1 MSTIFE
7 IKQKLIAQADRI
19 AEMLL
24 PQGHKRGNHWI
35 VGNTRGEAGQS
46 LSICLSGSKAGLW
59 YDFAE
64 GIGGDILD
72 LWCEVKGISLSQALE
87 EARAAL
93 NLTRPKPFMVPHR
106 SYHRPPAP
114 KGNTP
119 QNLVKNYLHK
129 ERCIPLEIIKR
140 YRIGEEGEKIIFP
153 FYKPDGTLALVKER
167 LAQAGAKTKPTAAQC
182 EPILFGWQ
190 ALYPTNHTATH
201 ASHSAPAT
209 ANTATHAS
217 QPIPAT
223 AQAPTHASQPT
234 STTANTSTHA
244 SQPIPAAANTTTH
257 ASQPIPATD
266 HTTTHASHPTP
277 ASQPTSTTANTSTHA
292 SQPTSTTANTS
303 THASQPTPA
312 AAQAPTHASHSAP
325 AAATT
330 STHASQPIPAAAQAP
345 THASHSAPAAANTTT
360 HASHP
365 TSTTAN
371 TATHAP
377 QPTSTTANTS
387 THASQPTSTTANTS
401 THASQPTSTTAT
413 TSTHASHPTPA
424 AATTSTHASHPT
436 PAAANTATHASH
448 PTSTTAT
455 TSTHASQPTSTTA
468 NTSTHASQPAPATAN
483 TATHAP
489 QPAPAAAHT
498 TSTHASHS
506 APATDHTTTHAP
518 QPTPAAA
525 QAPTHASQPIPATAQ
540 APTHASHP
548 APAAANTSTHA
559 SHPAPAAANTTTHAP
574 QPAPAAANTSTHAS
588 HPAPAAANTTTH
600 ASHPTPA
607 AANTSTHA
615 SQPIPATAQA
625 PTHAP
630 QPAPAAA
637 HTTSTHASHSAPA
650 TDHTTTHAS
659 HPTPATANTATHAS
673 QPTSTTANTTTHASH
688 PTPATA
694 NTATHA
700 SQPTSTTANTT
711 THASQP
717 THAPHH
723 SSSDH
728 ASFPTFSSTHRTIV
742 ITEGEIDALSLAAYG
757 YPAVSVPFGGG
768 KGGKH
773 NWIENEFDHLE
784 AFETIFLA
792 TDMDQPGE
800 EAAHE
805 IASRLGRHRCYR
817 VRLPRKD
824 ANDCLTAGIDAAT
837 IKAAFSSAKSFAPEG
852 LRRASDYK
860 DQVIGLFWP
869 EPEKHLGYTVPYPKL
884 KDKLHFRPAEL
895 TLWSGASG
903 AGKSQLLSDCIPHWI
918 AQNSRLCLAS
928 LEMKGEQSLR
938 RLTKQTGGLEKP
950 TKETIE
956 RILHF
961 LDNGL
966 ILYEHVGKSSVD
978 TLLDVFDYCRAR
990 YGCDQFIIDS
1000 LMRLGIASDDYGGQ
1014 EQAVYKM
1021 VDWAVLNSVHIHLVA
1036 HARKGG
1042 LDKDIPG
1049 TEDIKG
1055 ASEIGANAFN
1065 IITIWRNRSLE
1076 DKIFAA
1082 SLAQEKAD
1090 LAKRPG
1096 VIMNIA
1102 KQRSGDFEG
1111 KVGLWFDPQTYRYRC
1126 SFEQPPPRRY
1136 L

>member
-7 IKQKLIAQADRI
+7 IKQKLISQADRI

-24 PQGHKRGNHWI
+24 PQGHKRGNNWI

-64 GIGGDILD
+64 GTGGDLLD

-87 EARAAL
+87 EARATL

-106 SYHRPPAP
+106 SYRRPPVP
-114 KGNTP
+114 KGQTP

-129 ERCIPLEIIKR
+129 ERHIPLEVIKR
-140 YRIGEEGEKIIFP
+140 YRIGENGDKIIFP

-167 LAQAGAKTKPTAAQC
+167 LAQAGAKSKPTASQC

-190 ALYPTNHTATH
+190 ALCPTAPPSTHAPQQASQQAPQQAPQNIATTNPASTHTPQQTSQHTSQHTPQQAPQNTSQHTPQQAPQNTPQQVPSTNPASTHTPQQASQHTATTNYPSTHTPQQASQH
-201 ASHSAPAT
+201 APQQASQHTPQQVPSTNPASTHTPQQASQHAPQQASQ
-209 ANTATHAS
+209 NTATTNHPSTHTPQQAS
-217 QPIPAT
+217 QHTPQQTSQHTPQQAPQNTATTNYPSTQAPQNTPQQVPSTNPASTHTPQQASQHT
-223 AQAPTHASQPT
+223 ATTNYPSTQAPQNTATTNHPSTHAPQQASQQAPTHASQ
-234 STTANTSTHA
+234 
-244 SQPIPAAANTTTH
+244 
-257 ASQPIPATD
+257 
-266 HTTTHASHPTP
+266 
-277 ASQPTSTTANTSTHA
+277 
-292 SQPTSTTANTS
+292 
-303 THASQPTPA
+303 
-312 AAQAPTHASHSAP
+312 QAP
-325 AAATT
+325 
-330 STHASQPIPAAAQAP
+330 
-345 THASHSAPAAANTTT
+345 
-360 HASHP
+360 
-365 TSTTAN
+365 
-371 TATHAP
+371 
-377 QPTSTTANTS
+377 
-387 THASQPTSTTANTS
+387 
-401 THASQPTSTTAT
+401 
-413 TSTHASHPTPA
+413 
-424 AATTSTHASHPT
+424 
-436 PAAANTATHASH
+436 
-448 PTSTTAT
+448 
-455 TSTHASQPTSTTA
+455 
-468 NTSTHASQPAPATAN
+468 
-483 TATHAP
+483 
-489 QPAPAAAHT
+489 
-498 TSTHASHS
+498 
-506 APATDHTTTHAP
+506 
-518 QPTPAAA
+518 
-525 QAPTHASQPIPATAQ
+525 
-540 APTHASHP
+540 
-548 APAAANTSTHA
+548 
-559 SHPAPAAANTTTHAP
+559 
-574 QPAPAAANTSTHAS
+574 
-588 HPAPAAANTTTH
+588 
-600 ASHPTPA
+600 
-607 AANTSTHA
+607 
-615 SQPIPATAQA
+615 
-625 PTHAP
+625 
-630 QPAPAAA
+630 
-637 HTTSTHASHSAPA
+637 
-650 TDHTTTHAS
+650 
-659 HPTPATANTATHAS
+659 
-673 QPTSTTANTTTHASH
+673 
-688 PTPATA
+688 
-694 NTATHA
+694 
-700 SQPTSTTANTT
+700 
-711 THASQP
+711 
-717 THAPHH
+717 
-723 SSSDH
+723 
-728 ASFPTFSSTHRTIV
+728 FPTLSSTNRTIV

-768 KGGKH
+768 SGGKH

-784 AFETIFLA
+784 SFETIFLA
-792 TDMDQPGE
+792 TDMDPPGE
-800 EAAHE
+800 EAARE

-824 ANDCLTAGIDAAT
+824 ANDCLTAGIDSAT
-837 IKAAFSSAKSFAPEG
+837 IKAAFSSAQSFAPEG

-884 KDKLHFRPAEL
+884 QDKLHFRPAEL

-918 AQNSRLCLAS
+918 AQKSRLCLAS

-938 RLTKQTGGLEKP
+938 RLTKQTGGLEQP

-961 LDNGL
+961 LDEGL

-978 TLLDVFDYCRAR
+978 TLLEVFDYCRAR

-1000 LMRLGIASDDYGGQ
+1000 LMRLGIASDDYARQ

-1042 LDKDIPG
+1042 LDKDIPS

-1111 KVGLWFDPQTYRYRC
+1111 KIGLWFDPQTYRYRC
-1126 SFEQPPPRRY
+1126 SFEQSFPRRY

>member
-7 IKQKLIAQADRI
+7 IKQKLISQADRI

-24 PQGHKRGNHWI
+24 PQGHKRGNNWI

-64 GIGGDILD
+64 STGGDLLD

-87 EARAAL
+87 EARATL
-93 NLTRPKPFMVPHR
+93 NLTRPKPFMAPHR
-106 SYHRPPAP
+106 SYRRPPVP
-114 KGNTP
+114 TGQSP
-119 QNLVKNYLHK
+119 QNLVKTYLHK
-129 ERCIPLEIIKR
+129 ERHIPLEIIKR
-140 YRIGEEGEKIIFP
+140 YRIGENGKKIIFP

-167 LAQAGAKTKPTAAQC
+167 LAQTGAKTKPTASQC

-190 ALYPTNHTATH
+190 ALYPTNHASTH
-201 ASHSAPAT
+201 TSQQAPQNTPQQVPSTNPTSTQAPQ
-209 ANTATHAS
+209 NTATINPASTKASLHTSQQVTQHAP
-217 QPIPAT
+217 QQVPQNT
-223 AQAPTHASQPT
+223 AQQVPSTNHPSTQAPTHTSQQATQHTPQQVFQHTSQQVPSTNLTSTQAPQNTASTNHASTQASQNTTSTNPT
-234 STTANTSTHA
+234 STKASQNTASTNHASTHTPQQAPQNTPQQVPSTNLTSTQAPQNTASINPTSTH
-244 SQPIPAAANTTTH
+244 TH
-257 ASQPIPATD
+257 Q
-266 HTTTHASHPTP
+266 
-277 ASQPTSTTANTSTHA
+277 
-292 SQPTSTTANTS
+292 
-303 THASQPTPA
+303 
-312 AAQAPTHASHSAP
+312 QAPTHP
-325 AAATT
+325 P
-330 STHASQPIPAAAQAP
+330 QQAP
-345 THASHSAPAAANTTT
+345 F
-360 HASHP
+360 
-365 TSTTAN
+365 
-371 TATHAP
+371 
-377 QPTSTTANTS
+377 
-387 THASQPTSTTANTS
+387 
-401 THASQPTSTTAT
+401 
-413 TSTHASHPTPA
+413 
-424 AATTSTHASHPT
+424 
-436 PAAANTATHASH
+436 
-448 PTSTTAT
+448 
-455 TSTHASQPTSTTA
+455 
-468 NTSTHASQPAPATAN
+468 
-483 TATHAP
+483 
-489 QPAPAAAHT
+489 
-498 TSTHASHS
+498 
-506 APATDHTTTHAP
+506 
-518 QPTPAAA
+518 
-525 QAPTHASQPIPATAQ
+525 PIL
-540 APTHASHP
+540 
-548 APAAANTSTHA
+548 
-559 SHPAPAAANTTTHAP
+559 
-574 QPAPAAANTSTHAS
+574 
-588 HPAPAAANTTTH
+588 
-600 ASHPTPA
+600 
-607 AANTSTHA
+607 
-615 SQPIPATAQA
+615 
-625 PTHAP
+625 
-630 QPAPAAA
+630 
-637 HTTSTHASHSAPA
+637 
-650 TDHTTTHAS
+650 
-659 HPTPATANTATHAS
+659 
-673 QPTSTTANTTTHASH
+673 
-688 PTPATA
+688 
-694 NTATHA
+694 
-700 SQPTSTTANTT
+700 
-711 THASQP
+711 
-717 THAPHH
+717 
-723 SSSDH
+723 
-728 ASFPTFSSTHRTIV
+728 SSTNRTIV

-768 KGGKH
+768 SGGKH

-784 AFETIFLA
+784 SFETIFLA
-792 TDMDQPGE
+792 TDMDPPGE
-800 EAAHE
+800 EAARE

-817 VRLPRKD
+817 VRLPLKD
-824 ANDCLTAGIDAAT
+824 ANDCLTAGIDKAT
-837 IKAAFSSAKSFAPEG
+837 IKAAFSSAQSFAPEG

-918 AQNSRLCLAS
+918 AQKSRLCLAS

-938 RLTKQTGGLEKP
+938 RLTKQTGGLEQP

-961 LDNGL
+961 LDEGL

-978 TLLDVFDYCRAR
+978 TLLEVFDYCRAR

-1000 LMRLGIASDDYGGQ
+1000 LMRLGIASDDYARQ

-1042 LDKDIPG
+1042 LDKDIPS

-1111 KVGLWFDPQTYRYRC
+1111 KIGLWFDPQTYRYRC
-1126 SFEQPPPRRY
+1126 SFEQSFPRRY

>member
-24 PQGHKRGNHWI
+24 PQGYKRGNHWI
-35 VGNTRGEAGQS
+35 VGNTRGEPGQS
-46 LSICLSGSKAGLW
+46 LSICLNGTKAGLW

-72 LWCEVKGISLSQALE
+72 LWCEVKGINLSQALE

-93 NLTRPKPFMVPHR
+93 NLTRPKPFMVAQR
-106 SYHRPPAP
+106 SYRRPPVP
-114 KGNTP
+114 KGHPPKNR
-119 QNLVKNYLHK
+119 VKTYLHK
-129 ERCIPLEIIKR
+129 ERHIPLEVIKR

-167 LAQAGAKTKPTAAQC
+167 LAQAGAKTKPTTAQC

-190 ALYPTNHTATH
+190 ALYPTNHPH
-201 ASHSAPAT
+201 
-209 ANTATHAS
+209 
-217 QPIPAT
+217 
-223 AQAPTHASQPT
+223 T
-234 STTANTSTHA
+234 SN
-244 SQPIPAAANTTTH
+244 PAAST
-257 ASQPIPATD
+257 
-266 HTTTHASHPTP
+266 HTTTHTPNPTP
-277 ASQPTSTTANTSTHA
+277 T
-292 SQPTSTTANTS
+292 
-303 THASQPTPA
+303 
-312 AAQAPTHASHSAP
+312 
-325 AAATT
+325 
-330 STHASQPIPAAAQAP
+330 
-345 THASHSAPAAANTTT
+345 
-360 HASHP
+360 
-365 TSTTAN
+365 
-371 TATHAP
+371 
-377 QPTSTTANTS
+377 
-387 THASQPTSTTANTS
+387 
-401 THASQPTSTTAT
+401 
-413 TSTHASHPTPA
+413 
-424 AATTSTHASHPT
+424 
-436 PAAANTATHASH
+436 
-448 PTSTTAT
+448 
-455 TSTHASQPTSTTA
+455 
-468 NTSTHASQPAPATAN
+468 
-483 TATHAP
+483 
-489 QPAPAAAHT
+489 AHT
-498 TSTHASHS
+498 TPHTPKPTASTHTAPHTPNPAAS
-506 APATDHTTTHAP
+506 THTTTHTP
-518 QPTPAAA
+518 NPTP
-525 QAPTHASQPIPATAQ
+525 T
-540 APTHASHP
+540 
-548 APAAANTSTHA
+548 
-559 SHPAPAAANTTTHAP
+559 
-574 QPAPAAANTSTHAS
+574 
-588 HPAPAAANTTTH
+588 
-600 ASHPTPA
+600 
-607 AANTSTHA
+607 
-615 SQPIPATAQA
+615 
-625 PTHAP
+625 
-630 QPAPAAA
+630 A
-637 HTTSTHASHSAPA
+637 HTTPHTPKPTASTHTAPHTPNPAASA
-650 TDHTTTHAS
+650 HTTPQIPQHAD
-659 HPTPATANTATHAS
+659 PAL
-673 QPTSTTANTTTHASH
+673 
-688 PTPATA
+688 
-694 NTATHA
+694 
-700 SQPTSTTANTT
+700 
-711 THASQP
+711 
-717 THAPHH
+717 
-723 SSSDH
+723 
-728 ASFPTFSSTHRTIV
+728 FPMLSSTNRTIV

-824 ANDCLTAGIDAAT
+824 ANECLTAGIDADT
-837 IKAAFSSAKSFAPEG
+837 IKAAFTCAKSFAPEG
-852 LRRASDYK
+852 LRRALDYK

-884 KDKLHFRPAEL
+884 EGKLHFRPAEL

-961 LDNGL
+961 LDDGL

-1000 LMRLGIASDDYGGQ
+1000 LMRLGIVCDDYAGQ

-1021 VDWAVLNSVHIHLVA
+1021 VDWAILNNVHIHLVA

-1090 LAKRPG
+1090 LTKRPG

-1126 SFEQPPPRRY
+1126 SFEQSFPRRY

>member
-7 IKQKLIAQADRI
+7 IKQKLISQADRI

-24 PQGHKRGNHWI
+24 PQGHKRGNNWI

-64 GIGGDILD
+64 STGGDLLD

-87 EARAAL
+87 EARATL
-93 NLTRPKPFMVPHR
+93 NLTRPKPFMAPHR
-106 SYHRPPAP
+106 SYRRPPVP
-114 KGNTP
+114 KGQSP
-119 QNLVKNYLHK
+119 QNLVKTYLHE
-129 ERCIPLEIIKR
+129 ERRIPLEIIKR
-140 YRIGEEGEKIIFP
+140 YRIGENGEKIIFP

-167 LAQAGAKTKPTAAQC
+167 LAQTGAKTKPTASQC

-190 ALYPTNHTATH
+190 ALYPTNHPSTQALQQAPQQAFQHTPQQVPSTNPASTQAPQNTASTNPASTKASPHTSQQATQH
-201 ASHSAPAT
+201 APQQAPQ
-209 ANTATHAS
+209 NTATTNPTSTQASQNTTSINHAS
-217 QPIPAT
+217 TQASQNT
-223 AQAPTHASQPT
+223 ASTNHPSTKASQNTTSTNHPSTQASQNTASTNHASTQAPQNTPQQVPSINPTSTHTHQQAPTH
-234 STTANTSTHA
+234 
-244 SQPIPAAANTTTH
+244 
-257 ASQPIPATD
+257 
-266 HTTTHASHPTP
+266 TP
-277 ASQPTSTTANTSTHA
+277 Q
-292 SQPTSTTANTS
+292 
-303 THASQPTPA
+303 
-312 AAQAPTHASHSAP
+312 QAP
-325 AAATT
+325 
-330 STHASQPIPAAAQAP
+330 
-345 THASHSAPAAANTTT
+345 
-360 HASHP
+360 
-365 TSTTAN
+365 
-371 TATHAP
+371 
-377 QPTSTTANTS
+377 
-387 THASQPTSTTANTS
+387 
-401 THASQPTSTTAT
+401 
-413 TSTHASHPTPA
+413 
-424 AATTSTHASHPT
+424 
-436 PAAANTATHASH
+436 
-448 PTSTTAT
+448 
-455 TSTHASQPTSTTA
+455 
-468 NTSTHASQPAPATAN
+468 
-483 TATHAP
+483 
-489 QPAPAAAHT
+489 
-498 TSTHASHS
+498 
-506 APATDHTTTHAP
+506 
-518 QPTPAAA
+518 
-525 QAPTHASQPIPATAQ
+525 
-540 APTHASHP
+540 
-548 APAAANTSTHA
+548 
-559 SHPAPAAANTTTHAP
+559 
-574 QPAPAAANTSTHAS
+574 
-588 HPAPAAANTTTH
+588 
-600 ASHPTPA
+600 
-607 AANTSTHA
+607 
-615 SQPIPATAQA
+615 
-625 PTHAP
+625 
-630 QPAPAAA
+630 
-637 HTTSTHASHSAPA
+637 
-650 TDHTTTHAS
+650 
-659 HPTPATANTATHAS
+659 
-673 QPTSTTANTTTHASH
+673 
-688 PTPATA
+688 
-694 NTATHA
+694 
-700 SQPTSTTANTT
+700 
-711 THASQP
+711 
-717 THAPHH
+717 
-723 SSSDH
+723 
-728 ASFPTFSSTHRTIV
+728 FPLLSSTNRTIV

-768 KGGKH
+768 SGGKH

-784 AFETIFLA
+784 SFETIFLA
-792 TDMDQPGE
+792 TDMDPPGE
-800 EAAHE
+800 EAARE

-824 ANDCLTAGIDAAT
+824 ANDCLTAGIDKAT
-837 IKAAFSSAKSFAPEG
+837 IKAAFSSAQSFAPEG

-918 AQNSRLCLAS
+918 AQKSRLCLAS

-938 RLTKQTGGLEKP
+938 RLTKQTGGLEQP

-961 LDNGL
+961 LDDGL

-1000 LMRLGIASDDYGGQ
+1000 LMRLGIASDDYARQ

-1021 VDWAVLNSVHIHLVA
+1021 VDWAVLNNVHIHLVA

-1042 LDKDIPG
+1042 LDKDIPS

-1111 KVGLWFDPQTYRYRC
+1111 KIGLWFDPQTYRYRC
-1126 SFEQPPPRRY
+1126 SFEQSFPRRY

>member
-24 PQGHKRGNHWI
+24 PQGYKRGNHWI
-35 VGNTRGEAGQS
+35 VGNTRGEPGQS
-46 LSICLSGSKAGLW
+46 LSICLNGTKAGLW

-72 LWCEVKGISLSQALE
+72 LWCEVKGINLSQALE

-93 NLTRPKPFMVPHR
+93 NLTRPKPFMVAQR
-106 SYHRPPAP
+106 SYRRPPVP
-114 KGNTP
+114 KGHPPKNR
-119 QNLVKNYLHK
+119 VKTYLHK
-129 ERCIPLEIIKR
+129 ERHIPLEVIKR

-167 LAQAGAKTKPTAAQC
+167 LAQAGAKTKPTTAQC

-190 ALYPTNHTATH
+190 ALYPTNHPHTSNPAASTHTAPHTPNPT
-201 ASHSAPAT
+201 ASAHSAM
-209 ANTATHAS
+209 
-217 QPIPAT
+217 
-223 AQAPTHASQPT
+223 
-234 STTANTSTHA
+234 
-244 SQPIPAAANTTTH
+244 
-257 ASQPIPATD
+257 
-266 HTTTHASHPTP
+266 HT
-277 ASQPTSTTANTSTHA
+277 
-292 SQPTSTTANTS
+292 
-303 THASQPTPA
+303 SQPTPHS
-312 AAQAPTHASHSAP
+312 PTQIPQHADP
-325 AAATT
+325 AL
-330 STHASQPIPAAAQAP
+330 
-345 THASHSAPAAANTTT
+345 
-360 HASHP
+360 
-365 TSTTAN
+365 
-371 TATHAP
+371 
-377 QPTSTTANTS
+377 
-387 THASQPTSTTANTS
+387 
-401 THASQPTSTTAT
+401 
-413 TSTHASHPTPA
+413 
-424 AATTSTHASHPT
+424 
-436 PAAANTATHASH
+436 
-448 PTSTTAT
+448 
-455 TSTHASQPTSTTA
+455 
-468 NTSTHASQPAPATAN
+468 
-483 TATHAP
+483 
-489 QPAPAAAHT
+489 
-498 TSTHASHS
+498 
-506 APATDHTTTHAP
+506 
-518 QPTPAAA
+518 
-525 QAPTHASQPIPATAQ
+525 
-540 APTHASHP
+540 
-548 APAAANTSTHA
+548 
-559 SHPAPAAANTTTHAP
+559 
-574 QPAPAAANTSTHAS
+574 
-588 HPAPAAANTTTH
+588 
-600 ASHPTPA
+600 
-607 AANTSTHA
+607 
-615 SQPIPATAQA
+615 
-625 PTHAP
+625 
-630 QPAPAAA
+630 
-637 HTTSTHASHSAPA
+637 
-650 TDHTTTHAS
+650 
-659 HPTPATANTATHAS
+659 
-673 QPTSTTANTTTHASH
+673 
-688 PTPATA
+688 
-694 NTATHA
+694 
-700 SQPTSTTANTT
+700 
-711 THASQP
+711 
-717 THAPHH
+717 
-723 SSSDH
+723 
-728 ASFPTFSSTHRTIV
+728 FPMLSSTNRTIV

-824 ANDCLTAGIDAAT
+824 ANECLTAGIDADT
-837 IKAAFSSAKSFAPEG
+837 IKAAFTCAKSFAPEG
-852 LRRASDYK
+852 LRRALDYK

-884 KDKLHFRPAEL
+884 EGKLHFRPAEL

-961 LDNGL
+961 LDDGL

-1000 LMRLGIASDDYGGQ
+1000 LMRLGIVCDDYAGQ

-1021 VDWAVLNSVHIHLVA
+1021 VDWAILNNVHIHLVA

-1090 LAKRPG
+1090 LTKRPG

-1126 SFEQPPPRRY
+1126 SFEQSSPRRY

>member
-7 IKQKLIAQADRI
+7 IKQKLISQADKI

-24 PQGHKRGNHWI
+24 PQGHKRGNNWI

-64 GIGGDILD
+64 STGGDLLD

-87 EARAAL
+87 EARATL
-93 NLTRPKPFMVPHR
+93 NLTRPKPFMAPHR
-106 SYHRPPAP
+106 SYRRPPVP
-114 KGNTP
+114 TGQSP
-119 QNLVKNYLHK
+119 QNLVKTYLHE
-129 ERCIPLEIIKR
+129 ERRIPLEIIKR
-140 YRIGEEGEKIIFP
+140 YRIGENGEKIIFP

-167 LAQAGAKTKPTAAQC
+167 LAQTGAKTKPTASQC

-190 ALYPTNHTATH
+190 ALYPTNHPSTHTSQQATQHTSQQAFQNTAQQVPSTNPTSTQAPQNTASTNH
-201 ASHSAPAT
+201 ASTQAPQNT
-209 ANTATHAS
+209 ASTNHPSTQAPQNTASTNHASTQAPQNTASTNHPSTQAPQNTASTNHASTQAPQNTASTNHASTQAPQNTASTNLTSTQAPQNTASTNHASTKASQNTASTNHPSTQAPQNTASTNHASTQAPQNTASTNLTSTQAPQNTATTNHAS
-217 QPIPAT
+217 T
-223 AQAPTHASQPT
+223 QAPQ
-234 STTANTSTHA
+234 
-244 SQPIPAAANTTTH
+244 
-257 ASQPIPATD
+257 
-266 HTTTHASHPTP
+266 
-277 ASQPTSTTANTSTHA
+277 
-292 SQPTSTTANTS
+292 
-303 THASQPTPA
+303 
-312 AAQAPTHASHSAP
+312 
-325 AAATT
+325 
-330 STHASQPIPAAAQAP
+330 
-345 THASHSAPAAANTTT
+345 
-360 HASHP
+360 
-365 TSTTAN
+365 N
-371 TATHAP
+371 TATTNHASTQAP
-377 QPTSTTANTS
+377 QNTASTNLTSTQAPQNTASTNHPS
-387 THASQPTSTTANTS
+387 TH
-401 THASQPTSTTAT
+401 
-413 TSTHASHPTPA
+413 TP
-424 AATTSTHASHPT
+424 
-436 PAAANTATHASH
+436 
-448 PTSTTAT
+448 
-455 TSTHASQPTSTTA
+455 Q
-468 NTSTHASQPAPATAN
+468 
-483 TATHAP
+483 
-489 QPAPAAAHT
+489 
-498 TSTHASHS
+498 
-506 APATDHTTTHAP
+506 
-518 QPTPAAA
+518 
-525 QAPTHASQPIPATAQ
+525 
-540 APTHASHP
+540 
-548 APAAANTSTHA
+548 
-559 SHPAPAAANTTTHAP
+559 
-574 QPAPAAANTSTHAS
+574 
-588 HPAPAAANTTTH
+588 
-600 ASHPTPA
+600 
-607 AANTSTHA
+607 
-615 SQPIPATAQA
+615 QA

-630 QPAPAAA
+630 QQA
-637 HTTSTHASHSAPA
+637 
-650 TDHTTTHAS
+650 
-659 HPTPATANTATHAS
+659 
-673 QPTSTTANTTTHASH
+673 
-688 PTPATA
+688 
-694 NTATHA
+694 
-700 SQPTSTTANTT
+700 
-711 THASQP
+711 P
-717 THAPHH
+717 THAPQQ
-723 SSSDH
+723 
-728 ASFPTFSSTHRTIV
+728 APFPNFSSTNRTIV

-768 KGGKH
+768 SGGKH

-784 AFETIFLA
+784 SFETIFLA
-792 TDMDQPGE
+792 TDMDPPGE
-800 EAAHE
+800 EAARE

-817 VRLPRKD
+817 VRLPLKD
-824 ANDCLTAGIDAAT
+824 ANDCLTAGIDKAT
-837 IKAAFSSAKSFAPEG
+837 IKAAFSSAQSFAPEG

-918 AQNSRLCLAS
+918 AQKSRLCLAS

-938 RLTKQTGGLEKP
+938 RLTKQTGGLEQP

-961 LDNGL
+961 LDEGL

-978 TLLDVFDYCRAR
+978 TLLEVFDYCRAR

-1000 LMRLGIASDDYGGQ
+1000 LMRLGIASDDYARQ

-1021 VDWAVLNSVHIHLVA
+1021 VDWAVLNNVHIHLVA

-1042 LDKDIPG
+1042 LDKDIPS

-1111 KVGLWFDPQTYRYRC
+1111 KIGLWFDPQTYRYRC
-1126 SFEQPPPRRY
+1126 SFEQSFPRRY

>member
-7 IKQKLIAQADRI
+7 IKQKLISQADRI
-19 AEMLL
+19 VEMLL
-24 PQGHKRGNHWI
+24 PQGHKRGNNWI

-64 GIGGDILD
+64 GTGGDLLD

-87 EARAAL
+87 EARATL

-106 SYHRPPAP
+106 SYRRPPVP
-114 KGNTP
+114 KGQTP

-129 ERCIPLEIIKR
+129 ERHIPLEVIKR
-140 YRIGEEGEKIIFP
+140 YRIGENGDKIIFP

-167 LAQAGAKTKPTAAQC
+167 LAQAGAKSKPTASQC

-190 ALYPTNHTATH
+190 ALCPTAPPSTHAPQQASQQAPQHTTNHPSTHTPQQASQHTPQQASQHTPQQASQQASQHTPQQAPQNTPQQASQHTPQQAPQQASQHTSQHTPQQAPQNIATTNPASTQAPQNTPQQTSQHTPQQAPQQASQHTSQHTPQQAPQNTPQQVPSTNPASTHTPQQASQHTATTNYP
-201 ASHSAPAT
+201 STQAPQ
-209 ANTATHAS
+209 NTATTNHPSTHAPQQAS
-217 QPIPAT
+217 Q
-223 AQAPTHASQPT
+223 QAPTHASQ
-234 STTANTSTHA
+234 
-244 SQPIPAAANTTTH
+244 
-257 ASQPIPATD
+257 
-266 HTTTHASHPTP
+266 
-277 ASQPTSTTANTSTHA
+277 
-292 SQPTSTTANTS
+292 
-303 THASQPTPA
+303 
-312 AAQAPTHASHSAP
+312 QAP
-325 AAATT
+325 
-330 STHASQPIPAAAQAP
+330 
-345 THASHSAPAAANTTT
+345 
-360 HASHP
+360 
-365 TSTTAN
+365 
-371 TATHAP
+371 
-377 QPTSTTANTS
+377 
-387 THASQPTSTTANTS
+387 
-401 THASQPTSTTAT
+401 
-413 TSTHASHPTPA
+413 
-424 AATTSTHASHPT
+424 
-436 PAAANTATHASH
+436 
-448 PTSTTAT
+448 
-455 TSTHASQPTSTTA
+455 
-468 NTSTHASQPAPATAN
+468 
-483 TATHAP
+483 
-489 QPAPAAAHT
+489 
-498 TSTHASHS
+498 
-506 APATDHTTTHAP
+506 
-518 QPTPAAA
+518 
-525 QAPTHASQPIPATAQ
+525 
-540 APTHASHP
+540 
-548 APAAANTSTHA
+548 
-559 SHPAPAAANTTTHAP
+559 
-574 QPAPAAANTSTHAS
+574 
-588 HPAPAAANTTTH
+588 
-600 ASHPTPA
+600 
-607 AANTSTHA
+607 
-615 SQPIPATAQA
+615 
-625 PTHAP
+625 
-630 QPAPAAA
+630 
-637 HTTSTHASHSAPA
+637 
-650 TDHTTTHAS
+650 
-659 HPTPATANTATHAS
+659 
-673 QPTSTTANTTTHASH
+673 
-688 PTPATA
+688 
-694 NTATHA
+694 
-700 SQPTSTTANTT
+700 
-711 THASQP
+711 
-717 THAPHH
+717 
-723 SSSDH
+723 
-728 ASFPTFSSTHRTIV
+728 FPTLSSTNRTIV

-768 KGGKH
+768 SGGKH

-784 AFETIFLA
+784 SFETIFLA
-792 TDMDQPGE
+792 TDMDPPGE
-800 EAAHE
+800 EAARE

-824 ANDCLTAGIDAAT
+824 ANDCLTAGIDSAT
-837 IKAAFSSAKSFAPEG
+837 IKAAFSSAQSFAPEG

-884 KDKLHFRPAEL
+884 QDKLHFRPAEL

-918 AQNSRLCLAS
+918 AQKSRLCLAS

-938 RLTKQTGGLEKP
+938 RLTKQTGGLEQP

-961 LDNGL
+961 LDEGL

-978 TLLDVFDYCRAR
+978 TLLEVFDYCRAR

-1000 LMRLGIASDDYGGQ
+1000 LMRLGIASDDYARQ

-1042 LDKDIPG
+1042 LDKDIPS

-1111 KVGLWFDPQTYRYRC
+1111 KIGLWFDPQTYRYRC
-1126 SFEQPPPRRY
+1126 SFEQSFPRRY

>member
-7 IKQKLIAQADRI
+7 IKQKLISQADRI

-24 PQGHKRGNHWI
+24 PQGHKRGNNWI

-64 GIGGDILD
+64 STGGDLLD

-93 NLTRPKPFMVPHR
+93 NLTRPKPFMAPHR
-106 SYHRPPAP
+106 SYRRPPVP
-114 KGNTP
+114 TGRPP
-119 QNLVKNYLHK
+119 QNLVKTYLHK
-129 ERCIPLEIIKR
+129 ERHIPLEIIKR
-140 YRIGEEGEKIIFP
+140 YRIGEDGEKIIFP

-167 LAQAGAKTKPTAAQC
+167 LAQAGAKTKPTASQC

-190 ALYPTNHTATH
+190 ALYPTNHASTH
-201 ASHSAPAT
+201 TSQQVPSTNPTSTQAPQ
-209 ANTATHAS
+209 NTATINPASTKASLHTSQQVTQHAP
-217 QPIPAT
+217 QQVPQNT
-223 AQAPTHASQPT
+223 AQQVPSTNHPSTQAPTHTSQQATQHTPQQVFQHTPQQASQHTPQQVPSTNHASTQAPQNTASTNLTSTQAPQHTPQQVPSTNPT
-234 STTANTSTHA
+234 STQAFQNTASTNLTSTQASPHTSQQVTQHTPQQVPSINPTSTNPASTQASQNTASTNPASTKAPQNTASTNPTSTH
-244 SQPIPAAANTTTH
+244 TH
-257 ASQPIPATD
+257 Q
-266 HTTTHASHPTP
+266 
-277 ASQPTSTTANTSTHA
+277 
-292 SQPTSTTANTS
+292 
-303 THASQPTPA
+303 
-312 AAQAPTHASHSAP
+312 QAPTHP
-325 AAATT
+325 P
-330 STHASQPIPAAAQAP
+330 QQAP
-345 THASHSAPAAANTTT
+345 F
-360 HASHP
+360 
-365 TSTTAN
+365 
-371 TATHAP
+371 
-377 QPTSTTANTS
+377 
-387 THASQPTSTTANTS
+387 
-401 THASQPTSTTAT
+401 
-413 TSTHASHPTPA
+413 
-424 AATTSTHASHPT
+424 
-436 PAAANTATHASH
+436 
-448 PTSTTAT
+448 
-455 TSTHASQPTSTTA
+455 
-468 NTSTHASQPAPATAN
+468 
-483 TATHAP
+483 
-489 QPAPAAAHT
+489 
-498 TSTHASHS
+498 
-506 APATDHTTTHAP
+506 
-518 QPTPAAA
+518 
-525 QAPTHASQPIPATAQ
+525 PIL
-540 APTHASHP
+540 
-548 APAAANTSTHA
+548 
-559 SHPAPAAANTTTHAP
+559 
-574 QPAPAAANTSTHAS
+574 
-588 HPAPAAANTTTH
+588 
-600 ASHPTPA
+600 
-607 AANTSTHA
+607 
-615 SQPIPATAQA
+615 
-625 PTHAP
+625 
-630 QPAPAAA
+630 
-637 HTTSTHASHSAPA
+637 
-650 TDHTTTHAS
+650 
-659 HPTPATANTATHAS
+659 
-673 QPTSTTANTTTHASH
+673 
-688 PTPATA
+688 
-694 NTATHA
+694 
-700 SQPTSTTANTT
+700 
-711 THASQP
+711 
-717 THAPHH
+717 
-723 SSSDH
+723 
-728 ASFPTFSSTHRTIV
+728 SSTNRTIV

-768 KGGKH
+768 SGGKH

-784 AFETIFLA
+784 SFETIFLA
-792 TDMDQPGE
+792 TDMDKPGE
-800 EAAHE
+800 EAARE

-817 VRLPRKD
+817 VRLPLKD
-824 ANDCLTAGIDAAT
+824 ANDCLTAGIDKAT
-837 IKAAFSSAKSFAPEG
+837 IKAAFSSAQSFAPEG

-918 AQNSRLCLAS
+918 AQKSRLCLAS

-938 RLTKQTGGLEKP
+938 RLTKQTGGLEQP

-961 LDNGL
+961 LDDGL

-1000 LMRLGIASDDYGGQ
+1000 LMRLGIASDDYARQ

-1021 VDWAVLNSVHIHLVA
+1021 VDWAVLNNVHIHLVA

-1042 LDKDIPG
+1042 LDKDIPS

-1065 IITIWRNRSLE
+1065 IITIWRNRPLE

-1111 KVGLWFDPQTYRYRC
+1111 KIGLWFDPQTYRYRC
-1126 SFEQPPPRRY
+1126 SFEQSFPRRY

>member
-7 IKQKLIAQADRI
+7 IKQKLISQADRI

-24 PQGHKRGNHWI
+24 PQGHKRGNNWI

-64 GIGGDILD
+64 STGGDLLD

-87 EARAAL
+87 EARATL
-93 NLTRPKPFMVPHR
+93 NLTRPKPFMAPHR
-106 SYHRPPAP
+106 SYRRPPVP
-114 KGNTP
+114 TGQSP
-119 QNLVKNYLHK
+119 QNLVKTYLHE
-129 ERCIPLEIIKR
+129 ERRIPLEIIKR
-140 YRIGEEGEKIIFP
+140 YRIGENGKKIIFP

-167 LAQAGAKTKPTAAQC
+167 LAQTGAKTKPTASQC

-190 ALYPTNHTATH
+190 ALYPTNHPSTH
-201 ASHSAPAT
+201 TSQQAPQ
-209 ANTATHAS
+209 NTATINPASTKASLHTSQQVTQHAP
-217 QPIPAT
+217 QQVPQNT
-223 AQAPTHASQPT
+223 AQQVPSTNHPSTQAPTHTSQQATQHTPQQVFQHTPQQASQHTPQQVPSTNHASTQAPQNTASTNLTSTQAPQQAPQHTPQQVPSTNPT
-234 STTANTSTHA
+234 STQAFQNTASTNLTSTQASPHTSQQVTQHTPQQVFQHTPQQVPSINPTSTNPASTQASQNTASTNPASTHTSQQATQHTPQQVFQHTSQQVPSTNPASTQASQNTASTNPTSTQAPQNTTSINPTSTKASQNTASTNPTSTH
-244 SQPIPAAANTTTH
+244 TH
-257 ASQPIPATD
+257 Q
-266 HTTTHASHPTP
+266 
-277 ASQPTSTTANTSTHA
+277 
-292 SQPTSTTANTS
+292 
-303 THASQPTPA
+303 
-312 AAQAPTHASHSAP
+312 QAPTHTP
-325 AAATT
+325 
-330 STHASQPIPAAAQAP
+330 QQAP
-345 THASHSAPAAANTTT
+345 F
-360 HASHP
+360 
-365 TSTTAN
+365 
-371 TATHAP
+371 
-377 QPTSTTANTS
+377 
-387 THASQPTSTTANTS
+387 
-401 THASQPTSTTAT
+401 
-413 TSTHASHPTPA
+413 
-424 AATTSTHASHPT
+424 
-436 PAAANTATHASH
+436 
-448 PTSTTAT
+448 
-455 TSTHASQPTSTTA
+455 
-468 NTSTHASQPAPATAN
+468 
-483 TATHAP
+483 
-489 QPAPAAAHT
+489 
-498 TSTHASHS
+498 
-506 APATDHTTTHAP
+506 
-518 QPTPAAA
+518 
-525 QAPTHASQPIPATAQ
+525 PIL
-540 APTHASHP
+540 
-548 APAAANTSTHA
+548 
-559 SHPAPAAANTTTHAP
+559 
-574 QPAPAAANTSTHAS
+574 
-588 HPAPAAANTTTH
+588 
-600 ASHPTPA
+600 
-607 AANTSTHA
+607 
-615 SQPIPATAQA
+615 
-625 PTHAP
+625 
-630 QPAPAAA
+630 
-637 HTTSTHASHSAPA
+637 
-650 TDHTTTHAS
+650 
-659 HPTPATANTATHAS
+659 
-673 QPTSTTANTTTHASH
+673 
-688 PTPATA
+688 
-694 NTATHA
+694 
-700 SQPTSTTANTT
+700 
-711 THASQP
+711 
-717 THAPHH
+717 
-723 SSSDH
+723 
-728 ASFPTFSSTHRTIV
+728 SSTNRTIV

-768 KGGKH
+768 SGGKH

-784 AFETIFLA
+784 SFETIFLA
-792 TDMDQPGE
+792 TDMDPPGE
-800 EAAHE
+800 EAARE

-817 VRLPRKD
+817 VRLPLKD
-824 ANDCLTAGIDAAT
+824 ANDCLTAGIDKAT
-837 IKAAFSSAKSFAPEG
+837 IKAAFSSAQSFAPEG

-918 AQNSRLCLAS
+918 AQKSRLCLAS

-938 RLTKQTGGLEKP
+938 RLTKQTGGLEQP

-961 LDNGL
+961 LDEGL

-978 TLLDVFDYCRAR
+978 TLLEVFDYCRAR

-1000 LMRLGIASDDYGGQ
+1000 LMRLGIASDDYARQ

-1042 LDKDIPG
+1042 LDKDIPS

-1111 KVGLWFDPQTYRYRC
+1111 KIGLWFDPQTYRYRC
-1126 SFEQPPPRRY
+1126 SFEQSFPRRY

>member
-7 IKQKLIAQADRI
+7 IKQKLIAQSDRI

-35 VGNTRGEAGQS
+35 VGNTRGEPGQS

-87 EARAAL
+87 EARAVL
-93 NLTRPKPFMVPHR
+93 NLTRPKPFMVPQR
-106 SYHRPPAP
+106 SYRRPPVP
-114 KGNTP
+114 KGYPP

-129 ERCIPLEIIKR
+129 ERHIPLEIIKR

-190 ALYPTNHTATH
+190 ALYPTNHT
-201 ASHSAPAT
+201 
-209 ANTATHAS
+209 
-217 QPIPAT
+217 
-223 AQAPTHASQPT
+223 
-234 STTANTSTHA
+234 
-244 SQPIPAAANTTTH
+244 TTH
-257 ASQPIPATD
+257 T
-266 HTTTHASHPTP
+266 
-277 ASQPTSTTANTSTHA
+277 
-292 SQPTSTTANTS
+292 
-303 THASQPTPA
+303 SQPTP
-312 AAQAPTHASHSAP
+312 
-325 AAATT
+325 
-330 STHASQPIPAAAQAP
+330 
-345 THASHSAPAAANTTT
+345 TTT
-360 HASHP
+360 NS
-365 TSTTAN
+365 
-371 TATHAP
+371 ATH
-377 QPTSTTANTS
+377 T
-387 THASQPTSTTANTS
+387 SQPT
-401 THASQPTSTTAT
+401 P
-413 TSTHASHPTPA
+413 
-424 AATTSTHASHPT
+424 
-436 PAAANTATHASH
+436 
-448 PTSTTAT
+448 
-455 TSTHASQPTSTTA
+455 
-468 NTSTHASQPAPATAN
+468 
-483 TATHAP
+483 
-489 QPAPAAAHT
+489 
-498 TSTHASHS
+498 
-506 APATDHTTTHAP
+506 
-518 QPTPAAA
+518 
-525 QAPTHASQPIPATAQ
+525 
-540 APTHASHP
+540 
-548 APAAANTSTHA
+548 
-559 SHPAPAAANTTTHAP
+559 
-574 QPAPAAANTSTHAS
+574 
-588 HPAPAAANTTTH
+588 
-600 ASHPTPA
+600 
-607 AANTSTHA
+607 
-615 SQPIPATAQA
+615 
-625 PTHAP
+625 
-630 QPAPAAA
+630 
-637 HTTSTHASHSAPA
+637 
-650 TDHTTTHAS
+650 
-659 HPTPATANTATHAS
+659 
-673 QPTSTTANTTTHASH
+673 TTANTTTH
-688 PTPATA
+688 T
-694 NTATHA
+694 
-700 SQPTSTTANTT
+700 SQPTPTTTNSATHTSQPTPTTTNSATHTSQPTPTTANTT
-711 THASQP
+711 THTSQP
-717 THAPHH
+717 TPATNTTTHT
-723 SSSDH
+723 SSDH
-728 ASFPTFSSTHRTIV
+728 APFPTLSSTSRTIV

-1000 LMRLGIASDDYGGQ
+1000 LMRLGIASDDYAGQ

>member
-7 IKQKLIAQADRI
+7 IKQKLISQADRI

-24 PQGHKRGNHWI
+24 PQGHKRGNNWI

-64 GIGGDILD
+64 GIGGDLLD

-93 NLTRPKPFMVPHR
+93 NLTHPKPFMAPHR
-106 SYHRPPAP
+106 SYRRPPVP
-114 KGNTP
+114 TGRPP
-119 QNLVKNYLHK
+119 QNLVKTYLHK
-129 ERCIPLEIIKR
+129 ERHIPLEIIKR
-140 YRIGEEGEKIIFP
+140 YRIGEDGEKIIFP

-167 LAQAGAKTKPTAAQC
+167 LAQAGAKTKPTAAHC

-190 ALYPTNHTATH
+190 ALCPSTPAATQAPQHAPSTNPAATQAPQHAPSTNPAATQAPQHAPSSTPAATQAPQHAPSSTPAATQAPQHAPSTNPTAPH
-201 ASHSAPAT
+201 APQQTPSSTPAAPNAPQHAPST
-209 ANTATHAS
+209 NPAAPHAS
-217 QPIPAT
+217 QHAPSSTPA
-223 AQAPTHASQPT
+223 APQAPQHAPSSTPAAPNAPQHAPSTNPAAPHASQ
-234 STTANTSTHA
+234 HA
-244 SQPIPAAANTTTH
+244 PSSPPTTTNAPQH
-257 ASQPIPATD
+257 APS
-266 HTTTHASHPTP
+266 S
-277 ASQPTSTTANTSTHA
+277 
-292 SQPTSTTANTS
+292 
-303 THASQPTPA
+303 TPA
-312 AAQAPTHASHSAP
+312 ATQAPQQSPLMERAP
-325 AAATT
+325 F
-330 STHASQPIPAAAQAP
+330 PI
-345 THASHSAPAAANTTT
+345 
-360 HASHP
+360 
-365 TSTTAN
+365 
-371 TATHAP
+371 
-377 QPTSTTANTS
+377 
-387 THASQPTSTTANTS
+387 
-401 THASQPTSTTAT
+401 
-413 TSTHASHPTPA
+413 
-424 AATTSTHASHPT
+424 
-436 PAAANTATHASH
+436 
-448 PTSTTAT
+448 
-455 TSTHASQPTSTTA
+455 
-468 NTSTHASQPAPATAN
+468 
-483 TATHAP
+483 
-489 QPAPAAAHT
+489 
-498 TSTHASHS
+498 
-506 APATDHTTTHAP
+506 
-518 QPTPAAA
+518 
-525 QAPTHASQPIPATAQ
+525 
-540 APTHASHP
+540 
-548 APAAANTSTHA
+548 
-559 SHPAPAAANTTTHAP
+559 
-574 QPAPAAANTSTHAS
+574 
-588 HPAPAAANTTTH
+588 
-600 ASHPTPA
+600 
-607 AANTSTHA
+607 
-615 SQPIPATAQA
+615 
-625 PTHAP
+625 
-630 QPAPAAA
+630 
-637 HTTSTHASHSAPA
+637 
-650 TDHTTTHAS
+650 
-659 HPTPATANTATHAS
+659 
-673 QPTSTTANTTTHASH
+673 
-688 PTPATA
+688 
-694 NTATHA
+694 
-700 SQPTSTTANTT
+700 
-711 THASQP
+711 
-717 THAPHH
+717 
-723 SSSDH
+723 
-728 ASFPTFSSTHRTIV
+728 FSSTNRTIV

-768 KGGKH
+768 SGGKH

-792 TDMDQPGE
+792 TDMDKPGE
-800 EAAHE
+800 EAARE

-817 VRLPRKD
+817 VHLPLKD
-824 ANDCLTAGIDAAT
+824 ANDCLTAGIDRAT

-860 DQVIGLFWP
+860 DKVIGLFWP

-884 KDKLHFRPAEL
+884 KDKVHFRPAEL

-938 RLTKQTGGLEKP
+938 RLTKQTGGLEQP

-961 LDNGL
+961 LDEGL

-1000 LMRLGIASDDYGGQ
+1000 LMRLGIASDDYARQ

-1036 HARKGG
+1036 HARKSG
-1042 LDKDIPG
+1042 LDKDIPS

-1065 IITIWRNRSLE
+1065 IITIWRNRPLE

-1111 KVGLWFDPQTYRYRC
+1111 KIGLWFDPQTYRYRC
-1126 SFEQPPPRRY
+1126 SFEQSFPRRY

>member
-7 IKQKLIAQADRI
+7 IKQKLISQADRI

-24 PQGHKRGNHWI
+24 PQGHKRGNNWI

-64 GIGGDILD
+64 STGGDLLD

-87 EARAAL
+87 EARATL
-93 NLTRPKPFMVPHR
+93 NLTRPKPFMAPHR
-106 SYHRPPAP
+106 SYRRPPVP
-114 KGNTP
+114 TGQSP
-119 QNLVKNYLHK
+119 QNLVKTYLHE
-129 ERCIPLEIIKR
+129 ERRIPLEIIKR
-140 YRIGEEGEKIIFP
+140 YRIGEDGEKIIFP

-167 LAQAGAKTKPTAAQC
+167 LAQTGAKTKPTASQC

-190 ALYPTNHTATH
+190 ALYPTNH
-201 ASHSAPAT
+201 ASTQALQQAPQQAFQHT
-209 ANTATHAS
+209 PQQVPSTNLTSTQASQNTATTNPASTQAS
-217 QPIPAT
+217 QNT
-223 AQAPTHASQPT
+223 A
-234 STTANTSTHA
+234 STN
-244 SQPIPAAANTTTH
+244 
-257 ASQPIPATD
+257 
-266 HTTTHASHPTP
+266 P
-277 ASQPTSTTANTSTHA
+277 ASTQA
-292 SQPTSTTANTS
+292 SP
-303 THASQPTPA
+303 HTP
-312 AAQAPTHASHSAP
+312 Q
-325 AAATT
+325 
-330 STHASQPIPAAAQAP
+330 
-345 THASHSAPAAANTTT
+345 
-360 HASHP
+360 
-365 TSTTAN
+365 
-371 TATHAP
+371 
-377 QPTSTTANTS
+377 
-387 THASQPTSTTANTS
+387 
-401 THASQPTSTTAT
+401 
-413 TSTHASHPTPA
+413 
-424 AATTSTHASHPT
+424 
-436 PAAANTATHASH
+436 
-448 PTSTTAT
+448 
-455 TSTHASQPTSTTA
+455 
-468 NTSTHASQPAPATAN
+468 
-483 TATHAP
+483 
-489 QPAPAAAHT
+489 
-498 TSTHASHS
+498 
-506 APATDHTTTHAP
+506 
-518 QPTPAAA
+518 
-525 QAPTHASQPIPATAQ
+525 
-540 APTHASHP
+540 
-548 APAAANTSTHA
+548 
-559 SHPAPAAANTTTHAP
+559 
-574 QPAPAAANTSTHAS
+574 
-588 HPAPAAANTTTH
+588 
-600 ASHPTPA
+600 
-607 AANTSTHA
+607 
-615 SQPIPATAQA
+615 QA

-630 QPAPAAA
+630 QQAFQ
-637 HTTSTHASHSAPA
+637 HTPQQVPSTNPTSTQASQ
-650 TDHTTTHAS
+650 
-659 HPTPATANTATHAS
+659 NTATTNL
-673 QPTSTTANTTTHASH
+673 TSTQAPQQAPQH
-688 PTPATA
+688 TPQQA
-694 NTATHA
+694 
-700 SQPTSTTANTT
+700 
-711 THASQP
+711 P
-717 THAPHH
+717 THAPQQAFQHTPQQVPSTNPTSTQASQNTATTNPTSTQAPQQAPQH
-723 SSSDH
+723 TPQQAPTH
-728 ASFPTFSSTHRTIV
+728 APQQAFQHTPQQVPSTNPTSTQASQNTATTNPTSTQAPQQAPQHTPQQAPTHAPQQAFQHTPQQVPSTNPTSTQASQNTATTNPTSTQAPQQAPQHTPQQAPTHAPQQAFQHTPQQVPSTNPTSTQASQNTPSTNPTSTQAPQNTPSTNPASTQASQNTASTNPTSTHTHQQAPTHALQQAPFPIFSSTNRIIV

-768 KGGKH
+768 SGGKH

-784 AFETIFLA
+784 SFETIFLA
-792 TDMDQPGE
+792 TDMDKPGE
-800 EAAHE
+800 EAARE

-817 VRLPRKD
+817 VRLPLKD
-824 ANDCLTAGIDAAT
+824 ANDCLTAGIDKAT
-837 IKAAFSSAKSFAPEG
+837 IKAAFSSAQSFAPEG

-918 AQNSRLCLAS
+918 AQKSRLCLAS

-938 RLTKQTGGLEKP
+938 RLTKQTGGLEQP

-961 LDNGL
+961 LDEGL

-1000 LMRLGIASDDYGGQ
+1000 LMRLGIASDDYARQ

-1036 HARKGG
+1036 HARKSG
-1042 LDKDIPG
+1042 LDKDIPS

-1065 IITIWRNRSLE
+1065 IITIWRNRPLE

-1111 KVGLWFDPQTYRYRC
+1111 KIGLWFDPQTYRYRC
-1126 SFEQPPPRRY
+1126 SFEQSFPRRY

>member
-19 AEMLL
+19 VEMLL

-35 VGNTRGEAGQS
+35 VGNTRGEPGQS

-93 NLTRPKPFMVPHR
+93 NLTRPKPFMAPQR
-106 SYHRPPAP
+106 SYRRPPVP
-114 KGNTP
+114 KSHPP
-119 QNLVKNYLHK
+119 QNCVKNYLHK
-129 ERCIPLEIIKR
+129 ERHIPLEIIKR

-190 ALYPTNHTATH
+190 ALYPTAHTHTSQPTPTAHSTMHTSQPTPTPHTATH
-201 ASHSAPAT
+201 TSQSTPTPH
-209 ANTATHAS
+209 TATH
-217 QPIPAT
+217 T
-223 AQAPTHASQPT
+223 SQPT
-234 STTANTSTHA
+234 PTAHSATHT
-244 SQPIPAAANTTTH
+244 SQPTPTPHSATH
-257 ASQPIPATD
+257 TSQPAPTAHTATHTSSPTPTT
-266 HTTTHASHPTP
+266 HTTTHT
-277 ASQPTSTTANTSTHA
+277 
-292 SQPTSTTANTS
+292 
-303 THASQPTPA
+303 
-312 AAQAPTHASHSAP
+312 
-325 AAATT
+325 
-330 STHASQPIPAAAQAP
+330 
-345 THASHSAPAAANTTT
+345 
-360 HASHP
+360 
-365 TSTTAN
+365 
-371 TATHAP
+371 
-377 QPTSTTANTS
+377 
-387 THASQPTSTTANTS
+387 
-401 THASQPTSTTAT
+401 
-413 TSTHASHPTPA
+413 
-424 AATTSTHASHPT
+424 
-436 PAAANTATHASH
+436 
-448 PTSTTAT
+448 
-455 TSTHASQPTSTTA
+455 
-468 NTSTHASQPAPATAN
+468 SQPAPT
-483 TATHAP
+483 P
-489 QPAPAAAHT
+489 
-498 TSTHASHS
+498 HS
-506 APATDHTTTHAP
+506 ATQMPQHVSTDPAL
-518 QPTPAAA
+518 
-525 QAPTHASQPIPATAQ
+525 
-540 APTHASHP
+540 
-548 APAAANTSTHA
+548 
-559 SHPAPAAANTTTHAP
+559 
-574 QPAPAAANTSTHAS
+574 
-588 HPAPAAANTTTH
+588 
-600 ASHPTPA
+600 
-607 AANTSTHA
+607 
-615 SQPIPATAQA
+615 
-625 PTHAP
+625 
-630 QPAPAAA
+630 
-637 HTTSTHASHSAPA
+637 
-650 TDHTTTHAS
+650 
-659 HPTPATANTATHAS
+659 
-673 QPTSTTANTTTHASH
+673 
-688 PTPATA
+688 
-694 NTATHA
+694 
-700 SQPTSTTANTT
+700 
-711 THASQP
+711 
-717 THAPHH
+717 
-723 SSSDH
+723 
-728 ASFPTFSSTHRTIV
+728 FPTLSSTNRTIV

-800 EAAHE
+800 EAALE

-824 ANDCLTAGIDAAT
+824 ANECLTTGIDAAT
-837 IKAAFSSAKSFAPEG
+837 IKAAFTCAKSFAPEG

-961 LDNGL
+961 LDDGL

-1000 LMRLGIASDDYGGQ
+1000 LMRLGIASDDYAGQ

-1021 VDWAVLNSVHIHLVA
+1021 VDWAVLNTVHIHLVA

-1090 LAKRPG
+1090 LVKRPG

-1111 KVGLWFDPQTYRYRC
+1111 KIGLWFDPQTYRYRC
-1126 SFEQPPPRRY
+1126 SFEQSFPRRY